1 MRLSECSIPW
11 FYSTLENNSDN
22 NNNKQ
27 PFTGLFLKQVG
38 SRLGRGK
45 GSSPLLRCFCQK
57 AEMQVIALSPV
68 LSVAPARHLETQSMS
83 GWLFGSQ
90 FGTLRLY
97 FLLWHTSPMCSWPS
111 HSASVLMW
119 NMKKALIAHSKY
131 SKVWVKE
138 VVWFG
143 GKEWKK

>member
-45 GSSPLLRCFCQK
+45 GSSPTPPLLLPKSRDAGDSTISCL
-57 AEMQVIALSPV
+57 IT
-68 LSVAPARHLETQSMS
+68 APAHHLETQSMS
-83 GWLFGSQ
+83 GRLFGSQ

-97 FLLWHTSPMCSWPS
+97 FLLCHTSPMCSWPS

-119 NMKKALIAHSKY
+119 NMRKALIAHSKY

>member
-45 GSSPLLRCFCQK
+45 GSSPTPPLLLPKSRDAGDSTISCLIRCPCPSLRDSKHEWATVWQPIWDTQIIFL
-57 AEMQVIALSPV
+57 ALPHISCV
-68 LSVAPARHLETQSMS
+68 LLTKSFSLSSDAKYEE
-83 GWLFGSQ
+83 GFGCSQ
-90 FGTLRLY
+90 Q
-97 FLLWHTSPMCSWPS
+97 
-111 HSASVLMW
+111 
-119 NMKKALIAHSKY
+119 IQ
-131 SKVWVKE
+131 
-138 VVWFG
+138 
-143 GKEWKK
+143 